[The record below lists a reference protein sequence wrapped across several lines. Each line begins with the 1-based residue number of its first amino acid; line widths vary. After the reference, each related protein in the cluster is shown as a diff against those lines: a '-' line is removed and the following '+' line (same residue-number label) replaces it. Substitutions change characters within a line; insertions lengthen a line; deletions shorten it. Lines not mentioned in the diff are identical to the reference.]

1 MEWPLLFKSTESLE
15 EVIYKL
21 LLQIL
26 QIKRGQKGGRNRRDA
41 EERVRQKERESETE
55 PPTLFLIY
63 SSCLRFLLESKRKK
77 KE

>member
-1 MEWPLLFKSTESLE
+1 MEWPLLFKSTESRRRSSINYYFRFFRLRE
-15 EVIYKL
+15 DRKAGGIGGT
-21 LLQIL
+21 Q
-26 QIKRGQKGGRNRRDA
+26 KR
-41 EERVRQKERESETE
+41 ERETERERERAE